1 MPVSEASP
9 GPKSGREIY
18 FRLLGYVR
26 PYWRIFAIGI
36 VGMIFTA
43 ASEPLFPAL
52 LKPLL
57 DGRHDGSDP
66 DSLWFFP
73 LAIIGIFLLRG
84 SITFVTNYSMAWVS
98 NRVVMDMRI
107 AMFDRLVRLPTSY
120 YDNSSSGRLIS
131 KIAWDV
137 SGVAAAATTVL
148 TVVVRDSLTLVA
160 LVAWMIW
167 LNWKLALISVFMAPL
182 VAIAVRAVSKR
193 LRGLARESQQTMGSI
208 THVLEEAIECH
219 KVVKIFGGQNYEA
232 QRFEKANAAQRGNA
246 MRMTV
251 AAGLATPITQIMAS
265 LALAVVISIT
275 LWQVAKGETT
285 LGSFVSFITAMLM
298 LLAPMRHLSEVNG
311 VIQRGIA
318 SAESVFELVDET
330 PEDDAGTEEIGTVR
344 GELVLE
350 DVTFSYPEARGDAL
364 AGISLIVRPGEMVA
378 LVGSSGSGKTTL
390 ANLVPRFYHPQGG
403 RILLDGLDIERI
415 RLSSLRAN
423 IALVSQD
430 VVLFNDTVAAN
441 IAYGGMGKADR
452 ATIEAAARAAHA
464 HEFIL
469 AMPQGYDTLVG
480 ENGVKLSG
488 GQRQRLAIA
497 RALLKNAQ
505 LLILD
510 EATSALDTESE
521 RHVQAALETL
531 MKGRT
536 TLVIAHRLST
546 IERADRIVVISQGR
560 IAEEGTHASLLARGG
575 IYARLHR
582 LQHEREELE

>member
-1 MPVSEASP
+1 MPVTETSP

-66 DSLWFFP
+66 DALWFFP
-73 LAIIGIFLLRG
+73 VAIIGIFLLRG
-84 SITFVTNYSMAWVS
+84 GITFLTNYAMSWVS
-98 NRVVMDMRI
+98 NRVVMDMRV
-107 AMFDRLVRLPTSY
+107 AMFHRLVRLPTRF
-120 YDNSSSGRLIS
+120 YDDSSSGHLIS
-131 KIAWDV
+131 KVAWDV
-137 SGVAAAATTVL
+137 AGVAAAATTVL
-148 TVVVRDSLTLVA
+148 TVVVRDSLTMVA
-160 LVAWMIW
+160 LIGWMVW
-167 LNWKLALISVFMAPL
+167 LNWKLALISIVMGPL
-182 VAIAVRAVSKR
+182 VALAVRAVSKR
-193 LRGLARESQQTMGSI
+193 LRGLARESQRAMGSI

-219 KVVKIFGGQNYEA
+219 KVVKIFGGQSYETR
-232 QRFEKANAAQRGNA
+232 RFEKANATQRGNA

-251 AAGLATPITQIMAS
+251 AAGLATPITQVMAS
-265 LALAVVISIT
+265 LALAVVIAIT
-275 LWQVAKGETT
+275 LWQVSKGETT

-311 VIQRGIA
+311 AIQRGIA
-318 SAESVFELVDET
+318 SAESVFELIDES
-330 PEDDAGTEEIGTVR
+330 PEPDVGTQDIGAAR
-344 GELVLE
+344 GDLVFE
-350 DVTFSYPEARGDAL
+350 DVSFSYPESKSEAL
-364 AGISLIVRPGEMVA
+364 AGISLAIRPGEMLA
-378 LVGSSGSGKTTL
+378 LVGSSGSGKTTM
-390 ANLVPRFYHPQGG
+390 ANLVPRFFCPQGG
-403 RILLDGLDIERI
+403 RILLDGVDVQAI
-415 RLSSLRAN
+415 RLDSLRAN

-430 VVLFNDTVAAN
+430 VVLFNDSVAAN
-441 IAYGGMGKADR
+441 IAYGAMGNTDR
-452 ATIEAAARAAHA
+452 AAIEAAARAAHA

-497 RALLKNAQ
+497 RALLKNAPV
-505 LLILD
+505 LILD

-546 IERADRIVVISQGR
+546 IERADRIVVLSHGR
-560 IAEEGTHASLLARGG
+560 IAEVGSHPELIKLNGL
-575 IYARLHR
+575 YARLHR
-582 LQHEREELE
+582 LQYERESLE